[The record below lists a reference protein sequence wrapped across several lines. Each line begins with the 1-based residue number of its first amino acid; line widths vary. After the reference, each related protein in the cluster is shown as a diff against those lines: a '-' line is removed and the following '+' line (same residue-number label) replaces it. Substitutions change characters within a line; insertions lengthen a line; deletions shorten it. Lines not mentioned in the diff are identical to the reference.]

1 MKLNM
6 ALLWGSSNSVGLTSS
21 FEIKPPRL
29 DCYKKVCN
37 LIYPN
42 DGQSLADG
50 LK

>member
-21 FEIKPPRL
+21 FEIKPSRL

-37 LIYPN
+37 LIYLS